1 MALLMGR
8 QNNAVQVGASAE
20 MRSRQA
26 NNAYRIIGDVSC
38 DNEYMLL
45 DDVWTTGSSMMAACE
60 LLKKNGARN
69 VSVIVLA
76 KSG

>member
-1 MALLMGR
+1 MGR

-26 NNAYRIIGDVSC
+26 NNAYCIIGDASC

-60 LLKKNGARN
+60 LLKKDGARN